1 MAAATSPAGEPIPT
15 ANNQGGQADTSSSDP
30 KLQHEK
36 LGNLSADIIPQLLK
50 LYDCTATPA
59 DYEIYAPKAVFE
71 DPLMQA
77 HGVKQIKSAFY
88 SIPKVFKEAEIVD
101 YTITEEETTP
111 GSGEIRI
118 DNLQRYKVAG
128 KTINMVSLI
137 KLQVQDGKVVR
148 HEDLWNKNPL
158 WNKNTIKVPLIGRVF
173 EGLRRGNMMFTHLLM
188 GFGKDPHT
196 KN

>member
-1 MAAATSPAGEPIPT
+1 MSHVGESIPT
-15 ANNQGGQADTSSSDP
+15 ASNQGGQADTSSSDP

-88 SIPKVFKEAEIVD
+88 SIPKV
-101 YTITEEETTP
+101 
-111 GSGEIRI
+111 R
-118 DNLQRYKVAG
+118 
-128 KTINMVSLI
+128 
-137 KLQVQDGKVVR
+137 
-148 HEDLWNKNPL
+148 
-158 WNKNTIKVPLIGRVF
+158 
-173 EGLRRGNMMFTHLLM
+173 
-188 GFGKDPHT
+188 
-196 KN
+196 